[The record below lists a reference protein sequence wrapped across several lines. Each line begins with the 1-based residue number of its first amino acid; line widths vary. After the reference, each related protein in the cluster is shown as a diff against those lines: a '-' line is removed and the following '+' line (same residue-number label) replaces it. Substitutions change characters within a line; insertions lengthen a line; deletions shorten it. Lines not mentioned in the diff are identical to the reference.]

1 MSANNPSAAAEVST
15 RPVSATSA
23 SPRRAWLIAVL
34 LFLFVIVNF
43 AAKAVLGLAAK
54 PLSAELGLS
63 STQYG
68 VISSVFFL
76 VFCLAS
82 VAGGVLADRMPSRWL
97 LLGMAVVWALS
108 QIPIVAGAGFSV
120 ILASRAVLGAAE
132 GPASPVAV
140 HLLYKWFP
148 PESRNLPSALL
159 IAAAPLGVV
168 LAAPLLGSLITHHGW
183 RSAFVAVS
191 VAGALWSVAWFF
203 LGHDGEEHDG
213 EETATAA
220 AVHDRQQQV
229 PAAQEAP
236 GVGYGAVMRTGTF
249 LSNLV
254 ASFAAYWAMALLLAF
269 VPAYLE
275 DVLGYDTAEASRTVA
290 LPWTLAAAAVLLSP
304 VLIPWLLR
312 RGVSD
317 RTANNGVSVTAAAL
331 AGLALLGLAQ
341 GPAGWFRILCLALG
355 FSLAA
360 VVFPIAL
367 TSLGRLTPA
376 RLRGG
381 TLGIYAALYSF
392 GAVVAPLVTGKL
404 LDSRGHTAAAY
415 NTAFVISAVLALVG
429 AAAVALFNN
438 PERDRNRILG
448 SSATP

>member
-1 MSANNPSAAAEVST
+1 MSANTPSAAAEVSK
-15 RPVSATSA
+15 RPGSARPA
-23 SPRRAWLIAVL
+23 SHRRAWLIAAL
-34 LFLFVIVNF
+34 LFLFAIVNY

-68 VISSVFFL
+68 VISSAFFL

-82 VAGGVLADRMPSRWL
+82 VAGGLLADRMPARWL
-97 LLGMAVVWALS
+97 LLGMAVIWAVS
-108 QIPIVAGAGFSV
+108 QVPIVVGAGFGV

-132 GPASPVAV
+132 GPAAPVAI

-168 LAAPLLGSLITHHGW
+168 LAAPMLGSLITGYGW
-183 RSAFVAVS
+183 RSAFVAVT
-191 VAGALWSVAWFF
+191 VAGLLWSVAWFF
-203 LGHDGEEHDG
+203 FGHDGEEPD
-213 EETATAA
+213 TAA
-220 AVHDRQQQV
+220 PTAVQDEQRQV
-229 PAAQEAP
+229 TAAEKTS
-236 GVGYGAVMRTGTF
+236 GVGYGTLMRTGTF
-249 LSNLV
+249 LSNLA
-254 ASFAAYWAMALLLAF
+254 ASFGAYWAMALLLAF

-290 LPWTLAAAAVLLSP
+290 LPWTLAAAVVLVSA

-312 RGVSD
+312 RGVPD
-317 RTANNGVSVTAAAL
+317 RLASNGVSVIAAAL
-331 AGLALLGLAQ
+331 AGLALLGLAY
-341 GPAGWFRILCLALG
+341 GPAGWFRILCLTLG

-360 VVFPIAL
+360 VVFPVAL
-367 TSLGRLTPA
+367 TSLGRLTPE

-381 TLGIYAALYSF
+381 TLGIYAAMYSF
-392 GAVVAPLVTGKL
+392 GAVIAPLVTGKL

-415 NTAFVISAVLALVG
+415 NTAFLISAVLLLVG
-429 AAAVALFNN
+429 AAAVALFNH
-438 PERDRNRILG
+438 PERDRDRILAG
-448 SSATP
+448 SATP